1 MFANAAGSID
11 KANRLFPLQRSRSLA
26 AVGFITAVLMAP
38 AAFAQDSRALQM
50 RLDGNL
56 PISID
61 AQDFVVREAESVAV
75 FTGNVD
81 VVQGNTSLKTGKL
94 VVHYAKSGG
103 SVATGTAAIER
114 LEMSDK
120 VVIRSATQTATGDAA
135 SFDMKSNVFRITG
148 SKVVLSDGD
157 NVAVGCAL
165 TVQMRSGQA
174 RLEACKGGSGKGR
187 VQILINP
194 KSAQNN

>member
-1 MFANAAGSID
+1 MKKIHLSG
-11 KANRLFPLQRSRSLA
+11 LA
-26 AVGFITAVLMAP
+26 AMVPTAKTMRPLLAVIGFAALVGTTAM
-38 AAFAQDSRALQM
+38 AQDSRLSQM
-50 RLDGNL
+50 KLDGNK

-61 AQDFVVREAESVAV
+61 AAGLEVRESESIAI

-81 VVQGNTSLKTGKL
+81 VAQGDTSLKTGKL
-94 VVHYAKSGG
+94 IVHYAKGGG

-114 LEMSDK
+114 LEMSNK
-120 VVIRSATQTATGDAA
+120 VVMRSATQTATGDAA
-135 SFDMKSNVFRITG
+135 TFDMKSNIFRLTG
-148 SKVVLSDGD
+148 SKVVLSEGG

-165 TVQMRSGQA
+165 TVMMASGQA
-174 RLEACKGGSGKGR
+174 KLEPCKGGGR